1 MMRKELSNAQAN
13 FNPQHYKSFEGALE
27 SFFNE
32 ECPQLGGSRTRR
44 LLVDVIRTMVGEFFP
59 STNNLSAGQ
68 TPWTCVHK
76 DARSSYA
83 KTISKTRLTP
93 VVLDLVKTTDI
104 KDRARGVSLKDLR
117 KEAVAR
123 LFQQAYQQDGVL
135 TCAEVAILLKLG
147 VSTVSLYVNEWEEE
161 NQQILPRRGTIH
173 DMGPTLTHKRDII
186 EKLVFEGKSVEIVC
200 RETCHSPEAVLR
212 YITSFKQ
219 ILLCRRK
226 GLERADISFAT
237 KMSLRLVDE
246 YYELMD
252 DYKNK
257 HPHLETDGEMWIND
271 LVANLEEI
279 SDPKKDKQQN

>member
-13 FNPQHYKSFEGALE
+13 YNPQFYKSFEGALE
-27 SFFNE
+27 AFFSE
-32 ECPQLGGSRTRR
+32 ECPQLGGGRTRR
-44 LLVDVIRTMVGEFFP
+44 LLVDVIRSMVGEFFP
-59 STNNLSAGQ
+59 STTCLTAGQ

-83 KTISKTRLTP
+83 KTICKTRLTP
-93 VVLDLVKTTDI
+93 VVLDLVKPADI
-104 KDRARGVSLKDLR
+104 KDRAAGVSLKDLR

-173 DMGPTLTHKRDII
+173 DMGPTLTHKRQII
-186 EKLVFEGKSVEIVC
+186 EKLVFEGKSVEVVC

-226 GLERADISFAT
+226 GLEKADISFAT
-237 KMSLRLVDE
+237 KMSLRLVEE
-246 YYELMD
+246 YFDLMD
-252 DYKNK
+252 DYRKQ
-257 HPHLETDGEMWIND
+257 HPHLETEGEMWIND
-271 LVANLEEI
+271 LVKNLEKI
-279 SDPKKDKQQN
+279 STLGKDKTNN